1 MRRLLTYFLR
11 GLAFV
16 APIAITVYVC
26 VRLFIEID
34 SWLGP
39 EIDTWTHVHIP
50 GLGFVLTI
58 AVITFVGFLGSTL
71 LARGLLASIDQL
83 IDRLPF
89 VRLLYSSTKDL
100 LNAFVG
106 EQRRFETPVLVPAPD
121 SAGGPA
127 KALGFLTQD
136 HLTGLG
142 PGEFVTVYLPFAY
155 SLSGRLFIYP
165 AADVTHLDIPSA
177 DVMAFIISGGVTALP
192 TNDPPRGP

>member
-1 MRRLLTYFLR
+1 MRRLISYFLR

-16 APIAITVYVC
+16 APIAVTVYVC
-26 VRLFIEID
+26 VRLFVDID
-34 SWLGP
+34 SWLGLK
-39 EIDTWTHVHIP
+39 IR
-50 GLGFVLTI
+50 GLGFVLTL

-71 LARGLLASIDQL
+71 LTRGLFSSIDSL
-83 IDRLPF
+83 IERLPF

-106 EQRRFETPVLVPAPD
+106 DQRRFDIPVLVPAPD
-121 SAGGPA
+121 AAGSA

-136 HLTGLG
+136 QLDHLGL
-142 PGEFVTVYLPFAY
+142 PGHVTVYLPFAY

-165 AADVTHLDIPSA
+165 ADEVVRIDVPSA

-192 TNDPPRGP
+192 LPVADSKPPA